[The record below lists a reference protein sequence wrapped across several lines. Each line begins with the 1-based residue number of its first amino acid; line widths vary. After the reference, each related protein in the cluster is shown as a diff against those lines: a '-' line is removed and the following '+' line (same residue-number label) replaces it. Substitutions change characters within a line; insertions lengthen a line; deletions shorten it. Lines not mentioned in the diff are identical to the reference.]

1 MASASGEKKGKRRQ
15 SKTYQAPRKA
25 RSAKSTPLNAQR
37 DATRKRELQ
46 RKTGER
52 SARGRGNGAAPR
64 SNGFD
69 VLGLIGRRTTAMLEL
84 PMRMARCHSPFE
96 FWSEQARFIQEVISD
111 CQSVALRIVT
121 TPLEAVRMTRST
133 AREPLNSML
142 GQWRQ

>member
-1 MASASGEKKGKRRQ
+1 MASASGGKKGKRRQ
-15 SKTYQAPRKA
+15 SKTHQAPRNT

-37 DATRKRELQ
+37 DATRKRDLQ

-52 SARGRGNGAAPR
+52 SERGRGNGAAPT

-69 VLGLIGRRTTAMLEL
+69 VLGLIGRRTTAVLEL

-96 FWSEQARFIQEVISD
+96 FWSEQAGFMQEVISD

-121 TPLEAVRMTRST
+121 TPLEAARMTRSI
-133 AREPLNSML
+133 AR
-142 GQWRQ
+142 